1 MGMRKGPDYDKR
13 KISVVVYDTYIP
25 QWLTRQ
31 ICSKNKP
38 KLNTKYKAQHV
49 KYIILFLFSF
59 LTEWNSWSVYYIIF
73 VFYFLQN
80 GIAGPFWYAVGIMIN
95 IFIFPIFS
103 VQFKTRAPGAK
114 TYLQVSLLNISL
126 HMLKSRYAYC
136 CSARSYYES

>member
-1 MGMRKGPDYDKR
+1 MRKGPDYDKR

-80 GIAGPFWYAVGIMIN
+80 GIAGPFIILFCFLFLTEWNSWSVLVRCWNNDKYIYISN
-95 IFIFPIFS
+95 ILCT
-103 VQFKTRAPGAK
+103 V
-114 TYLQVSLLNISL
+114 
-126 HMLKSRYAYC
+126 
-136 CSARSYYES
+136 